1 MLIYCN
7 IIPCKGCTS
16 NQVIIE
22 EEEGIIFIPMNQ
34 SSITVTV
41 RLNIEDTFDNN
52 DIDDNNNS
60 RDIFNQKSVLL
71 RLVSRSKRTEWK
83 EVNESGSEFCLPVTN
98 DVFQIWALEAKGYNA
113 CYPAN
118 FAIFPS
124 ELK

>member
-22 EEEGIIFIPMNQ
+22 EDEGIILIPMNQ
-34 SSITVTV
+34 SSITVIV

-52 DIDDNNNS
+52 DIEDNNNP

-71 RLVSRSKRTEWK
+71 RLVSRSTRTEWT
-83 EVNESGSEFCLPVTN
+83 EVNEKGSEFCLPVTS
-98 DVFQIWALEAKGYNA
+98 DAFQIWALEAKGYNA

-118 FAIFPS
+118 FALFPS
-124 ELK
+124 GL

>member
-22 EEEGIIFIPMNQ
+22 EDEGIILIPMNQ
-34 SSITVTV
+34 SSITVIV

-52 DIDDNNNS
+52 DIEDNNNP

-71 RLVSRSKRTEWK
+71 RLVSRSTRTEWT
-83 EVNESGSEFCLPVTN
+83 EVNEKGSEFCLPVTN
-98 DVFQIWALEAKGYNA
+98 DAFQIWALEAKGYNA

-118 FAIFPS
+118 FVLFPS
-124 ELK
+124 GL